1 MKNKRVKLF
10 FLVVGV
16 LILIVV
22 WLSTYGINET
32 IDRTISV
39 DVYEDDNW
47 SSIASSI
54 EISGNLKKTLFSTS
68 FVGTFAIEYY
78 EPSCRDGVQAKI
90 NWQNGY
96 FVPFFKNA
104 GYEVIA
110 INPIQSGALKNIN
123 VCKVKN
129 DYEKQRDAR
138 VRETGPKH
146 SRVPGRSSNHASGK
160 GSGGH
165 MTQHNAPDGSG
176 FHHVNF
182 MVPRQ
187 AGIRNHMK
195 MPSMIKN
202 LTFLG
207 FS

>member
-78 EPSCRDGVQAKI
+78 EPSCRNGVQAKI

-96 FVPFFKNA
+96 QNIFFYYA
-104 GYEVIA
+104 GNFSRLDVKMID
-110 INPIQSGALKNIN
+110 INEDMDHLMIILEDGTIITSPDYYIPTQFEKSIRNNLK
-123 VCKVKN
+123 
-129 DYEKQRDAR
+129 
-138 VRETGPKH
+138 T
-146 SRVPGRSSNHASGK
+146 SNL
-160 GSGGH
+160 SGGH
-165 MTQHNAPDGSG
+165 SPKVTTR
-176 FHHVNF
+176 F
-182 MVPRQ
+182 
-187 AGIRNHMK
+187 
-195 MPSMIKN
+195 
-202 LTFLG
+202 
-207 FS
+207 